1 MKIITIAFLLG
12 FSLKALLA
20 QSQTGSSL
28 KLQHTIDLS
37 PGTTKFDHF
46 AIDLSA
52 DRLFIASTGN
62 QSVEVLD
69 LNSGR
74 LSMT

>member
-1 MKIITIAFLLG
+1 MKIIIVAFLLC
-12 FSLKALLA
+12 FSLSAPLA
-20 QSQTGSSL
+20 QSQTASPL
-28 KLQHTIDLS
+28 KLQHTIDLP